1 MIINVGTYKGK
12 DKSMFVVCSLIII
25 PFIGAIHVALTG
37 GKGVKE
43 VRRIRMLSL
52 MYTCITYY
60 ISIMMRI
67 EFDPSHV
74 GIQIVSE
81 FSD

>member
-1 MIINVGTYKGK
+1 MITKCRAYKGK
-12 DKSMFVVCSLIII
+12 YKYMFVVCSLIII
-25 PFIGAIHVALTG
+25 PFIGSIQVAMT
-37 GKGVKE
+37 GVKCDKD
-43 VRRIRMLSL
+43 VRKIRKLSL

-60 ISIMMRI
+60 ISIMMWI
-67 EFDPSHV
+67 EFDPSNV

>member
-1 MIINVGTYKGK
+1 VGHIRGKYKH
-12 DKSMFVVCSLIII
+12 MFVVCSLIII

-37 GKGVKE
+37 
-43 VRRIRMLSL
+43 VRCVEDVRKIRRLSL
-52 MYTCITYY
+52 MYTCFTYY
-60 ISIMMRI
+60 ISIMMWI
-67 EFDPSHV
+67 EFDSSNV

>member
-37 GKGVKE
+37 VRCGKD
-43 VRRIRMLSL
+43 VRKVRKLSL
-52 MYTCITYY
+52 MYTCFTYY
-60 ISIMMRI
+60 ISIMM
-67 EFDPSHV
+67 
-74 GIQIVSE
+74 
-81 FSD
+81 

>member
-1 MIINVGTYKGK
+1 
-12 DKSMFVVCSLIII
+12 MFVVCSLIII

-43 VRRIRMLSL
+43 VRKIRRLSL

-60 ISIMMRI
+60 ISIMM
-67 EFDPSHV
+67 
-74 GIQIVSE
+74 
-81 FSD
+81 